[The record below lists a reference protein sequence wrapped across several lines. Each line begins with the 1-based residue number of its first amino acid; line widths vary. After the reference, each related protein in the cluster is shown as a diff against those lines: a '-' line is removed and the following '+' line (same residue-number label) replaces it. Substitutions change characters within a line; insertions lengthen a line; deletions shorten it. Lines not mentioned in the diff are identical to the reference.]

1 MTRAVWLALVLISL
15 AGTAAAQEGDA
26 LGPCSADAAKLC
38 AGVEAGHGGKMK
50 CLSAHEAELTPECKE
65 RLAAV
70 KSRMKEI
77 VAEIEKSCGD
87 DGKKLCPDSKLGA
100 GLLPCLIEHEHEL
113 SAPCHEW
120 ISSHHRPGA
129 AP

>member
-70 KSRMKEI
+70 KSRMKPC
-77 VAEIEKSCGD
+77 ATSG
-87 DGKKLCPDSKLGA
+87 SKR
-100 GLLPCLIEHEHEL
+100 
-113 SAPCHEW
+113 SAKPAA
-120 ISSHHRPGA
+120 IRAPRPGGGA
-129 AP
+129 S